1 MASRVLLRQRIAPV
15 ATGAALIG
23 MALYP
28 QRPLHAE
35 APDSTD
41 DRKPIYDD
49 VEDLPPPST
58 PTLPS
63 SRSRSPASEEISRK
77 PRGPTPTDRLAVQI
91 GKSRLFLY
99 AHVVAAENK
108 LNSIMDSALNLETS
122 FTSTIASLAPSQQS
136 GEKLMPGAIYVLV
149 AAMTGSIISR
159 NRNIALRAA
168 VPFAVGIGA
177 GWAVLPVTMRN
188 VANLAWEYE
197 RRFPVIA
204 DSHIRTREGVEKAW
218 RMARVHSKQAVAIVD
233 EKIAEGRE
241 KVEDWVKKGK

>member
-1 MASRVLLRQRIAPV
+1 MQ
-15 ATGAALIG
+15 
-23 MALYP
+23 
-28 QRPLHAE
+28 
-35 APDSTD
+35 

-49 VEDLPPPST
+49 FEELPPQST
-58 PTLPS
+58 STLPS
-63 SRSRSPASEEISRK
+63 SRSRSPALEQISTK
-77 PRGPTPTDRLAVQI
+77 PSRPTPTDRLAVQI
-91 GKSRLFLY
+91 GKSRLFLH

-108 LNSIMDSALNLETS
+108 LNSMMDSALHLESS

-159 NRNIALRAA
+159 NRNIVLRAA

-188 VANLAWEYE
+188 ISNLAWEYE

-204 DSHIRTREGVEKAW
+204 DSHIRTRESVEQAW
-218 RMARVHSKQAVAIVD
+218 RMARVHSQQAVSMVD
-233 EKIAEGRE
+233 EKITEGRE
-241 KVEDWVKKGK
+241 KVEEWVKKGK

>member
-1 MASRVLLRQRIAPV
+1 MASRVFLRQHIAPV

-35 APDSTD
+35 APDG
-41 DRKPIYDD
+41 RKPIYDD
-49 VEDLPPPST
+49 FEELPPTSA

-63 SRSRSPASEEISRK
+63 SKSPSPASEEITRK
-77 PRGPTPTDRLAVQI
+77 QTGPTPTDRLAVQI

-99 AHVVAAENK
+99 AHVIAAENK
-108 LNSIMDSALNLETS
+108 LNSMMDSALNLESS
-122 FTSTIASLAPSQQS
+122 FTSTIATLAPSQQS
-136 GEKLMPGAIYVLV
+136 GEKLMPGSIYVLV

-159 NRNIALRAA
+159 NRNIVLRAA

-177 GWAVLPVTMRN
+177 GWVVLPVTMRN

-204 DSHIRTREGVEKAW
+204 DTHIRTRESIENAW
-218 RMARVHSKQAVAIVD
+218 RMARVHSKQAVSIVD
-233 EKIAEGRE
+233 GKVTEGRE

>member
-1 MASRVLLRQRIAPV
+1 M
-15 ATGAALIG
+15 
-23 MALYP
+23 
-28 QRPLHAE
+28 
-35 APDSTD
+35 
-41 DRKPIYDD
+41 
-49 VEDLPPPST
+49 
-58 PTLPS
+58 
-63 SRSRSPASEEISRK
+63 
-77 PRGPTPTDRLAVQI
+77 QI

-108 LNSIMDSALNLETS
+108 LNSMMDSALNLESS

-136 GEKLMPGAIYVLV
+136 GEKLMPGSIYVLV

-159 NRNIALRAA
+159 NRNIVLRAA

-204 DSHIRTREGVEKAW
+204 DTHIRTRESVENAW
-218 RMARVHSKQAVAIVD
+218 RMARVHSKQAISIVD
-233 EKIAEGRE
+233 GKVAEGRE

>member
-15 ATGAALIG
+15 ATGAALVG

-28 QRPLHAE
+28 QKPLHAE
-35 APDSTD
+35 APDS
-41 DRKPIYDD
+41 RKPIYDD
-49 VEDLPPPST
+49 SEELPPPST
-58 PTLPS
+58 PTIPS
-63 SRSRSPASEEISRK
+63 TKSTNPASEEILRK
-77 PRGPTPTDRLAVQI
+77 RTGLTPTDRLAVQI

-108 LNSIMDSALNLETS
+108 LNSMMDSVLHLENS

-136 GEKLMPGAIYVLV
+136 GEKLMPGSIYVLV
-149 AAMTGSIISR
+149 AAMSGSIISR
-159 NRNIALRAA
+159 NRNIVLRAA

-188 VANLAWEYE
+188 IANLAWEYE
-197 RRFPVIA
+197 KRFPVIA
-204 DSHIRTREGVEKAW
+204 DSHIRTRESVENAW

-233 EKIAEGRE
+233 GKITEGRE

>member
-1 MASRVLLRQRIAPV
+1 
-15 ATGAALIG
+15 

-35 APDSTD
+35 APDG
-41 DRKPIYDD
+41 RKPIYDD
-49 VEDLPPPST
+49 SEDLPPQST
-58 PTLPS
+58 PTIPPTKS
-63 SRSRSPASEEISRK
+63 TNPASEETLRK
-77 PRGPTPTDRLAVQI
+77 RTGPTPTDRLAVQI

-108 LNSIMDSALNLETS
+108 LNSMMDSVLHLENS

-136 GEKLMPGAIYVLV
+136 GEKLMPGSIYVLV
-149 AAMTGSIISR
+149 AAMSGSIISR
-159 NRNIALRAA
+159 NRNIVLRAA

-188 VANLAWEYE
+188 IANLAWEYE
-197 RRFPVIA
+197 KRFPVIA
-204 DSHIRTREGVEKAW
+204 DSHIRTRESVENAW

-233 EKIAEGRE
+233 GKITEGRE

>member
-15 ATGAALIG
+15 ATGAALVG

-35 APDSTD
+35 APDS
-41 DRKPIYDD
+41 RKPIYDD
-49 VEDLPPPST
+49 SEDLPPQST
-58 PTLPS
+58 PTIPS
-63 SRSRSPASEEISRK
+63 TKSTNPASKETLRK
-77 PRGPTPTDRLAVQI
+77 RTGPTPTDRLAVQI

-108 LNSIMDSALNLETS
+108 LNSMMDSVLHLENS

-136 GEKLMPGAIYVLV
+136 GEKLMPGSIYVLV
-149 AAMTGSIISR
+149 AAMSGSIISR
-159 NRNIALRAA
+159 NRNIVLRAA

-188 VANLAWEYE
+188 IANLAWEYE
-197 RRFPVIA
+197 KKFPVIA
-204 DSHIRTREGVEKAW
+204 DSHIRTRESVENVW

-233 EKIAEGRE
+233 GKVTEGRE

>member
-1 MASRVLLRQRIAPV
+1 MASRVFLRQRIAPV

-35 APDSTD
+35 APDG
-41 DRKPIYDD
+41 RKPIYDD
-49 VEDLPPPST
+49 FEELPPTSA

-63 SRSRSPASEEISRK
+63 SKSPSPASEEITRK
-77 PRGPTPTDRLAVQI
+77 HTGPTPTDRLAVQI

-108 LNSIMDSALNLETS
+108 LNSMMDSALNLESS

-159 NRNIALRAA
+159 NRNIVLRAA

-177 GWAVLPVTMRN
+177 GWVVLPVTMRN

-197 RRFPVIA
+197 RKFPVIA
-204 DSHIRTREGVEKAW
+204 DTHIRTRESIENAW
-218 RMARVHSKQAVAIVD
+218 RMARVHSKQAISIVD
-233 EKIAEGRE
+233 GKVTEGRE

>member
-1 MASRVLLRQRIAPV
+1 MASRVLLRQRIVPV
-15 ATGAALIG
+15 ATGAALVG

-35 APDSTD
+35 APDS
-41 DRKPIYDD
+41 RKPIYDD
-49 VEDLPPPST
+49 SEDLPPSST
-58 PTLPS
+58 PTIPS
-63 SRSRSPASEEISRK
+63 TRSTNPASEEILRK
-77 PRGPTPTDRLAVQI
+77 RTGPTPTDRLAVQI
-91 GKSRLFLY
+91 GKGRLFLY

-108 LNSIMDSALNLETS
+108 LNSMMDSVLHLENS

-136 GEKLMPGAIYVLV
+136 GEKLMPGSIYVLV
-149 AAMTGSIISR
+149 AAMSGSIISR
-159 NRNIALRAA
+159 NRNIILRAA

-188 VANLAWEYE
+188 IANLAWEYE
-197 RRFPVIA
+197 KRFPVIA
-204 DSHIRTREGVEKAW
+204 DSHIRTRESVENAW

-233 EKIAEGRE
+233 GKITEGRE